1 MRILDYKN
9 KGRTF
14 IIAEIGQAHD
24 GSLGLLHSLIE
35 GAAKTGVDAVK
46 FQVHIADAESSL
58 LEPFRIKFSYQDQSR
73 YEYWKRMEL
82 SEKDWIKIKKRCDDL
97 GVEFLAT
104 PFSLAAVD
112 LLETIGVK
120 RYKIGSGDASNK
132 LLLKK
137 IVKTKKEIII
147 STGLGTLSE
156 LGTSTSFLSNE
167 GVPYTILQCTT
178 KYPTNSDEIGLEW
191 LKILE
196 KNFNCPVGLSDHSG
210 TIFSSLGAVTLGA
223 AVIEAHITFDKRM
236 FGPDSR
242 ASLNLDEFSTMVEG
256 IRFLEIARGRGLDKE
271 QIGNK
276 EELRRIFGR
285 AIACNKK
292 LSPGHVITFED
303 LETKKPA
310 DAGISVNNYEEV
322 IGKKLKNKKNAWEFL
337 VHEDFLD

>member
-9 KGRTF
+9 KGITF

-58 LEPFRIKFSYQDQSR
+58 LEPFRIKFSYQDQNR

-147 STGLGTLSE
+147 STGLGTLAE
-156 LGTSTSFLSNE
+156 LRTSTSFLNNE
-167 GVPYTILQCTT
+167 GLPYTILQCTT